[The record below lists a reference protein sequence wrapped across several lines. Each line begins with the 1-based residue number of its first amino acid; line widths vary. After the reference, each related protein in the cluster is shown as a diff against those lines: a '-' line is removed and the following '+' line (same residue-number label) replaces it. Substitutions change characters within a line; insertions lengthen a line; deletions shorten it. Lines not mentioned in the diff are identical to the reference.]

1 VTRVKIKYNCYNY
14 KKFKTEKI
22 FMNENGVIGGDPEEM
37 KQALAQAGYGD
48 SKENQNEGPVGDQT
62 EERAES

>member
-1 VTRVKIKYNCYNY
+1 MSRVKIKYNCYNY

-22 FMNENGVIGGDPEEM
+22 FMNENEVIGGGPEEM
-37 KQALAQAGYGD
+37 KQALAQVGDGD
-48 SKENQNEGPVGDQT
+48 SQDNENEGSVGDQP